1 MLLMSCF
8 QKSTQY
14 NTYCGHNC
22 CKNKTKQKQKQ
33 KQNQTNKQKQN
44 KNKKQT
50 NKQTKKKQKKN
61 LATPQN
67 TQFERMR
74 FATTEIDVQDFK
86 ALDIISINFSC
97 ITLS

>member
-1 MLLMSCF
+1 MSCF
-8 QKSTQY
+8 QKITQY

-22 CKNKTKQKQKQ
+22 CKNKTKQKQ
-33 KQNQTNKQKQN
+33 TNKQKQN
-44 KNKKQT
+44 KNKNKKKTKT
-50 NKQTKKKQKKN
+50 NKKKKKKKKKKH

-74 FATTEIDVQDFK
+74 FVTTEIDVQYFK
-86 ALDIISINFSC
+86 ALDFISINFSC